1 MANILCTLLLTSIL
15 SSCADNDNNQA
26 DNQNINISKKTMS
39 LDYDILDAYQLKF
52 GNTFLFGNYQNFIS
66 EIGLPSKVTVYET
79 NYEINSR
86 TELDKAVA
94 TGNNSDIITLYYP
107 GVEMWYTS
115 NNTIIPATI
124 DFRKVTNSLKY
135 GDTSFDKNYTLE
147 QFKKQFPNS
156 ANPSFQLPQ
165 SFFEMA
171 TQSKG
176 SNLKHY
182 ILIRKTKDDPNAA
195 PMIEFTFEKGKLIF
209 IFFANFG

>member
-1 MANILCTLLLTSIL
+1 MVNIICTLLLTSIL
-15 SSCADNDNNQA
+15 SSCSDSDNNIA
-26 DNQNINISKKTMS
+26 YKQNFNVSKETMS
-39 LDYDILDAYQLKF
+39 LNYDILDAYKLKF
-52 GNTFLFGNYQNFIS
+52 GNTLLFGNYQNYIS
-66 EIGLPSKVTVYET
+66 EIGLPSKVTVYKT
-79 NYEINSR
+79 DYEIKSQ
-86 TELDKAVA
+86 TDLDKAVA
-94 TGNNSDIITLYYP
+94 TGKNSDIITLHYP
-107 GVEMWYTS
+107 GIEMWYTF

-124 DFRKVTNSLKY
+124 DFRKTENKINY
-135 GDTSFDKNYTLE
+135 GETTFDKNYTLE

-176 SNLKHY
+176 SDLKHY
-182 ILIRKTKDDPNAA
+182 ILIRKTKDDPNAE